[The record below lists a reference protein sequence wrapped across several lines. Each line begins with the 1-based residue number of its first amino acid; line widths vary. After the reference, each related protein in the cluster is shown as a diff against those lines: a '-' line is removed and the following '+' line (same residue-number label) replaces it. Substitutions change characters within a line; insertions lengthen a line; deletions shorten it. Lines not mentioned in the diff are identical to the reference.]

1 MKLLRLV
8 PPDTSIEF
16 FRLRHIFLP
25 ISAFLSVL
33 SLLVFFS
40 WGVNL
45 GIDFRGGT
53 LIEAQSK
60 VGSADLATLR
70 NRLQA
75 LPFGNVEV
83 QAFGSTGTDVALR
96 FETQPE
102 GEEAQQ
108 KLIETT
114 RNLLKDTYEIRRIE
128 SVGPRISSE
137 LVYSGTLGCVLAL
150 LGVLIYLWIRF
161 EGALAIGALIA
172 TLHDLVLT
180 LGFFA
185 ITRLEF
191 NMTSIAAVLTIIGY
205 SLNDTVVVFDRIRE
219 LMKQYRK
226 MPYGNL
232 LDRAINSTLS
242 RTLMT
247 SLTTSLATSLAV
259 GALVL
264 FGGEVIKVFSWAMLF
279 GIFVGT
285 YSSIFIASPT
295 LFYLGAHLEKPSSPS

>member
-1 MKLLRLV
+1 M
-8 PPDTSIEF
+8 
-16 FRLRHIFLP
+16 
-25 ISAFLSVL
+25 AFLL
-33 SLLVFFS
+33 

-60 VGSADLATLR
+60 VGSADLAALR
-70 NRLQA
+70 SQLHA
-75 LPFGNVEV
+75 LPFGTPEV
-83 QAFGSTGTDVALR
+83 QAFGSTGADVALR
-96 FETQPE
+96 FESQTG
-102 GEEAQQ
+102 GEESQQ
-108 KLIETT
+108 QLIETVRT
-114 RNLLKDTYEIRRIE
+114 LLKDTYEIRRIE
-128 SVGPRISSE
+128 SVGPRVSSE
-137 LVYSGTLGCVLAL
+137 LVHYGTLGCVLAL
-150 LGVLIYLWIRF
+150 VGVLIYLWFRF
-161 EGALAIGALIA
+161 EGALALGAVIA

-219 LMKQYRK
+219 LMKQFRK
-226 MPYGNL
+226 MPYGQL

-247 SLTTSLATSLAV
+247 SLTTSLAV

-264 FGGEVIKVFSWAMLF
+264 FGGEVIRGFSWAMLF
-279 GIFVGT
+279 GILVGT
-285 YSSIFIASPT
+285 YSSIFIASPM
-295 LFYLGAHLEKPSSPS
+295 LFYLGAHLEKPSNPS